1 MKDRPTVLIFTDMD
15 SINTASALKEEM
27 LIAEPDAVVI
37 IIDALELYA
46 NTLKDFVEK
55 VFGIPANLKKRLA
68 HLKEKLISR
77 HVDDVG
83 VYDNVMKPKESY
95 KRMLNIV
102 NRYMPGLVVSVGFG
116 AFTEAVA
123 VRDSGKTEPFRVVS
137 YIPDYALN
145 RQLVNS
151 YLDGYV
157 VATMGVKTSLVN
169 SKIPEDKV
177 IAAKYAV
184 AGKFFDGITREAA
197 LKIMKLPSEKPV
209 ITLVAYSADDLK
221 IFDGVDLSSV
231 TPLCYCGEN
240 REAYSKSIDYG
251 FYAYNEGTSAAL
263 IYAASDAVITPP
275 EAYYTQAAFKTGK
288 IVALTAPRDNLEK
301 LNFRKLSPYT
311 ESVTDNVAVVNFL
324 RKLVAGELIAAK
336 PPEYGGDAGKA
347 LLSFAFT
354 EHTYKK

>member
-46 NTLKDFVEK
+46 DTLKDFVEK

-123 VRDSGKTEPFRVVS
+123 VRDSGKTEPFRPYRFYLFLCWTHPCCSDRIQYVEKDTAIVS
-137 YIPDYALN
+137 
-145 RQLVNS
+145 
-151 YLDGYV
+151 
-157 VATMGVKTSLVN
+157 
-169 SKIPEDKV
+169 
-177 IAAKYAV
+177 
-184 AGKFFDGITREAA
+184 GKSVQRENISM
-197 LKIMKLPSEKPV
+197 LFEKPPH
-209 ITLVAYSADDLK
+209 LGL
-221 IFDGVDLSSV
+221 LP
-231 TPLCYCGEN
+231 TPACP
-240 REAYSKSIDYG
+240 KG
-251 FYAYNEGTSAAL
+251 F
-263 IYAASDAVITPP
+263 
-275 EAYYTQAAFKTGK
+275 
-288 IVALTAPRDNLEK
+288 
-301 LNFRKLSPYT
+301 
-311 ESVTDNVAVVNFL
+311 
-324 RKLVAGELIAAK
+324 
-336 PPEYGGDAGKA
+336 
-347 LLSFAFT
+347 
-354 EHTYKK
+354 